1 MQLEQKGMTRAVVG
15 GVDTHKDAHVAAV
28 IDVVG
33 RLLGTRTFPTT
44 AAGYAALLKWTFS
57 FGVPMRIGVEGTSSY
72 GTGLTRALRLAGVDV
87 VEVNRPNRQLRRQR
101 GKSDAIDAEAAAR
114 AALAQDAPRIP
125 KAQDGGVE
133 ILRLL
138 RLQRRSAIHA
148 RTQAGNQLHA
158 VVASAPETIRQ
169 QVRELSLVRLVAT
182 LQHRRTRKPETP
194 LESATHAV
202 LQGLARRW
210 DQLDAEI
217 KSLTAQLEPLVRACA
232 PALLDRP
239 GIGSEVAAT
248 LLVAA
253 GDNPERLRNERS
265 FAALC
270 GVTPVDASS
279 GRQRRHRLNR
289 GGNRDANRAL
299 WVIAFVRWRMH
310 PETKAYAARRM
321 AEGRTKLEVIRCLK
335 RYIAREIFALLRP
348 MCGASVGARIA
359 AGVHSLERAA

>member
-1 MQLEQKGMTRAVVG
+1 MKNDPTDMSDAVVG

-28 IDVVG
+28 IDTVG
-33 RLLGTRTFPTT
+33 RLLGTRSFPTT
-44 AAGYAALLKWTFS
+44 ATGYAALLRWMNS
-57 FGVPMRIGVEGTSSY
+57 FGVPLRIGVEGTSSY
-72 GTGLTRALRLAGVDV
+72 GAGLTRALREAGMAV

-101 GKSDAIDAEAAAR
+101 GKSDPIDAEAAAR

-125 KAQDGGVE
+125 KAQNGNVE

-138 RLQRRSAIHA
+138 RLQRRSAMHA

-158 VVASAPETIRQ
+158 VVASAPETIRVQ
-169 QVRELSLVRLVAT
+169 LRELSLVQLVAT
-182 LQHRRTRKPETP
+182 LQRQRSRKTEPALEATTR
-194 LESATHAV
+194 AV

-210 DQLDAEI
+210 GQLDAEI
-217 KSLTAQLEPLVRACA
+217 ASLTAQLEPLVRECA
-232 PALLDRP
+232 PELLHRP
-239 GIGSEVAAT
+239 GVGPEVAAA

-270 GVTPVDASS
+270 GVSPVDASS

-299 WVIAFVRWRMH
+299 WVIAFVRWRMD
-310 PETKAYAARRM
+310 PTTKAYAARRM
-321 AEGRTKLEVIRCLK
+321 AEGRTKLEVMRCLK
-335 RYIAREIFALLRP
+335 RYIAREIFSLLQPIRFAP
-348 MCGASVGARIA
+348 ADHLDHA
-359 AGVHSLERAA
+359 A

>member
-1 MQLEQKGMTRAVVG
+1 MGQEHEADARGVVA

-28 IDVVG
+28 IDLVG
-33 RLLGTRTFPTT
+33 RLLGTHSFPTT
-44 AAGYAALLKWTFS
+44 AAGYAALLRWTRT
-57 FGVPMRIGVEGTSSY
+57 FGVPQRIGVEGTSSY
-72 GTGLTRALRLAGVDV
+72 GAGLTRALRTAGMAV

-125 KAQDGGVE
+125 KAQDGTVE
-133 ILRLL
+133 ILRLV
-138 RLQRRSAIHA
+138 RLQRRSALHA

-158 VVASAPETIRQ
+158 VVASAPESIRVHLRAQ
-169 QVRELSLVRLVAT
+169 SLLGLVAT
-182 LQHRRTRKPETP
+182 LHRQRARKTDPLLEAMTR
-194 LESATHAV
+194 AV
-202 LQGLARRW
+202 LHGLARRW
-210 DQLDAEI
+210 RHLDEEI
-217 KSLTAQLEPLVRACA
+217 KTLTAQLEPLVRECA

-239 GIGSEVAAT
+239 GVGPEVAAA

-270 GVTPVDASS
+270 GVSPVDASS

-299 WVIAFVRWRMH
+299 WVIAFVRWRMD
-310 PETKAYAARRM
+310 PTTKIYAARRM
-321 AEGRTKLEVIRCLK
+321 AEGRTKLEIMRCLK
-335 RYIAREIFALLRP
+335 RYIAREIFTLLQP
-348 MCGASVGARIA
+348 MRSNSSAERVDHA
-359 AGVHSLERAA
+359 A